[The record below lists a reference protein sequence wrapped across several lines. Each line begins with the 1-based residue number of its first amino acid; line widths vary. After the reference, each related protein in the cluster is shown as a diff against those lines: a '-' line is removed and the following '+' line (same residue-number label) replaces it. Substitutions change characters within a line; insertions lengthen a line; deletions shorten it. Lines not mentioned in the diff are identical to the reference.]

1 MTNAA
6 AAYAP
11 GDPVQVVDGPFATF
25 TGVIVTET
33 FFDKPLQLQ
42 SKHHTL
48 YRQLQQFY
56 RQDPAAR
63 QHP

>member
-25 TGVIVTET
+25 TGVIREIDRGELVVEVAMFGRPVPIRTEPWQVT
-33 FFDKPLQLQ
+33 P
-42 SKHHTL
+42 
-48 YRQLQQFY
+48 RQ
-56 RQDPAAR
+56 A
-63 QHP
+63 